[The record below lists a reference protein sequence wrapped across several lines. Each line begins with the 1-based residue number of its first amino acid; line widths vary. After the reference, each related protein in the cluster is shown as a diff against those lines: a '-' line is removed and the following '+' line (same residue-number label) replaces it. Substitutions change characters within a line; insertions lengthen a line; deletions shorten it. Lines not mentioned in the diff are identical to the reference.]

1 MVPAR
6 WVPQGSCSQVTSI
19 LGPEAP
25 AARSPVSCQAHLPHL
40 APSQDAFADP
50 ACLFLWWPVVTT
62 LFASA
67 LQPLGLSLSQGSQC
81 DPTFSL
87 PSLPGQARGGGAE
100 KQGAEGRGLEVKPR
114 GKEVSR
120 MARQLQQLRSSGGS
134 LAHRWLLSQ
143 HWGLGG
149 GGWPGAFPLLL
160 VFVHVKN

>member
-1 MVPAR
+1 MPAR

-25 AARSPVSCQAHLPHL
+25 GSSLTHLLPGSP
-40 APSQDAFADP
+40 APSGPFSGCLCRP
-50 ACLFLWWPVVTT
+50 ACLFLRWPEVTT

-67 LQPLGLSLSQGSQC
+67 LQPLRLPLFRGRRC
-81 DPTFSL
+81 DPIFSL

-120 MARQLQQLRSSGGS
+120 TARQLQQLRSSGGS
-134 LAHRWLLSQ
+134 LAHAGCSPSTGV
-143 HWGLGG
+143 WGE
-149 GGWPGAFPLLL
+149 GGWPGASALLL